1 MTAPFALYLRDLRY
15 RKALIQAEL
24 ARAIG
29 YEQAYLSSLEL
40 GLKPPTDE
48 LLERLAKSLGLN
60 ELEREEM
67 RAEAAASKSRF
78 VLQPDAPSETFRFC
92 NDLWN
97 QIDSLHPAIVFALHT
112 MIMVDRQVMPPYRQ
126 TPERLRRRQT
136 KEAQMQKVTNPKGH
150 MPLM

>member
-15 RKALIQAEL
+15 RKGMIQAEF

-48 LLERLAKSLGLN
+48 FIERLTKSLGLDD
-60 ELEREEM
+60 LEQEEM

-78 VLQPDAPSETFRFC
+78 VLQPDVPSETFRFC
-92 NDLWN
+92 NDLWRK
-97 QIDSLHPAIVFALHT
+97 IDNLHPEMVRALHS
-112 MIMVDRQVMPPYRQ
+112 MIMVDGKVMMSNRQ
-126 TPERLRRRQT
+126 TPERLRRKKI
-136 KEAQMQKVTNPKGH
+136 KEAPM
-150 MPLM
+150 